1 VPTIWCIFRNFA
13 SHAKE
18 LENTIPPEPKFFIK
32 PASSINQ
39 SDGNGNTTV
48 KLPNYEHIIHHEVE
62 MVVSLNENLRPN
74 KVCIGIDMTNRTVQT
89 EAKSE
94 GWPWLESKG
103 FKESAVLGTWA
114 KWKDGD
120 YHLELYVNK
129 EKRQSDSTSLMLNSI
144 DTILESLNCTYELNP
159 NDLIFTGTPAGVG
172 ALKKGDIVDA
182 TLKNSEGIEMS
193 ILSAI
198 IE

>member
-1 VPTIWCIFRNFA
+1 MTAIWCIFRNFA

-18 LENTIPPEPKFFIK
+18 LDNAIPPEPKFFIK

-39 SDGNGNTTV
+39 SDENGDTTV
-48 KLPNYEHIIHHEVE
+48 KLLNHEDIIHHEVE
-62 MVVSLNENLRPN
+62 MVVSLDENLRPN
-74 KVCIGIDMTNRTVQT
+74 NVCIGIDLTNRTIQT
-89 EAKSE
+89 EAKAE

-114 KWKDGD
+114 KWKDVD
-120 YHLELYVNK
+120 YHLELYVNN

-144 DTILESLNCTYELNP
+144 DTILESLNSTYDLNP

-172 ALKKGDIVDA
+172 SLKKGDIVNA
-182 TLKNSEGIEMS
+182 TLKNSEGLEVS
-193 ILSAI
+193 KLSAI